1 MADVRRTPYKVV
13 LPTPGPSPSV
23 ASPNAVPDLSA
34 DAIARVVATA
44 PLQTRAVDALPLP
57 AAQSN
62 NPRPRRYRQK
72 TYSVTQ
78 ADIDLIEQ
86 LTLELRQAGLFERGR
101 SDVVRAG
108 VWLLASLST
117 AEKCRAVEAVEDLKA

>member
-1 MADVRRTPYKVV
+1 MADVRKSRYQVV

-23 ASPNAVPDLSA
+23 AGGNSVPDLSA

-44 PLQTRAVDALPLP
+44 PLQTRAPDTEPS
-57 AAQSN
+57 AAKSN
-62 NPRPRRYRQK
+62 QPRPRRYRQK

-78 ADIDLIEQ
+78 ADIDLIEK

-117 AEKCRAVEAVEDLKA
+117 ADKCRAVEAVEDLKA